1 METEQINGD
10 NNAPIIIEVKL
21 AIDRN
26 PHGIPPGTLM
36 DIRITIIDEY
46 ETIRTSNAN
55 FTMDLCKVEKLKPS
69 APGTIAKYS
78 QRLQKTIIKFPGLKK
93 EEIAKI
99 VGEDLKKLP
108 VRS

>member
-10 NNAPIIIEVKL
+10 DKAPIVIEVKMVVTK
-21 AIDRN
+21 N

-55 FTMDLCKVEKLKPS
+55 FTADLAKVAP
-69 APGTIAKYS
+69 PGTIAKYS
-78 QRLQKTIIKFPGLKK
+78 QRLQKTIIKYPGKTKLQIA
-93 EEIAKI
+93 EIVRADLNKI
-99 VGEDLKKLP
+99 PTK
-108 VRS
+108 